1 MGLPKEG
8 ASMIRYARAT
18 HRTRQE
24 AGKMNKTEEAF
35 SRVLEGWKATGQI
48 LRWDFEPEKLRLA
61 DRTFYTPDFRVIDR
75 DSVVAFYEV
84 KGFMRDDAAVKIK
97 VAAEQHPY
105 PFMLVKMVKGVAHLE
120 RVGGYK

>member
-35 SRVLEGWKATGQI
+35 SEI
-48 LRWDFEPEKLRLA
+48 LDKWLTAREIIRWDYEPEKLRLA
-61 DRTFYTPDFRVIDR
+61 DRTFYTPDFRVIDSESR
-75 DSVVAFYEV
+75 VVFYEV
-84 KGFMRDDAAVKIK
+84 KGHWEDDAKVKIK

-105 PFMLVKMVKGVAHLE
+105 PFWVVKMIKGVAHLE
-120 RVGGYK
+120 RVGGR